1 MADDDKRDPQ
11 EPTAE
16 DIEKMKAA
24 LHKAN
29 EEAKKYRLEAKAK
42 DDELAELKKAQDS
55 SKSDMEKVQEQIA
68 ALEKRAETAERQ
80 AMVAKV
86 AQAKKLPAALASR
99 LTGKTQEELE
109 ADADQLIEGL
119 GIKPEDDEGGDAKP
133 PPSNKPTPDLKG
145 GTDPT
150 EGDVETNPGKLAES
164 VPRF

>member
-1 MADDDKRDPQ
+1 MADDDKKTDP
-11 EPTAE
+11 EPSAE

-42 DDELAELKKAQDS
+42 DEELAELKKAQDS

-68 ALEKRAETAERQ
+68 ALEERAETAERQ
-80 AMVAKV
+80 ALVAKV
-86 AQAKKLPAALASR
+86 AQTKKLPPALASR

-109 ADADQLIEGL
+109 ADADGL
-119 GIKPEDDEGGDAKP
+119 LEALKLDPDEDGGSGKP
-133 PPSNKPTPDLKG
+133 PPSNRPSPDLKG

-150 EGDVETNPGKLAES
+150 EGTVETDPQKLAGS
-164 VPRF
+164 VPRY

>member
-1 MADDDKRDPQ
+1 MADDDKN

-42 DDELAELKKAQDS
+42 DDELADLKKAQDT
-55 SKSDMEKVQEQIA
+55 SKSDMDKVQEQIA

-80 AMVAKV
+80 ALVAKV
-86 AQAKKLPAALASR
+86 AQAKNIPAALATR
-99 LTGKTQEELE
+99 LTGTTQEELE
-109 ADADQLIEGL
+109 TDADGL
-119 GIKPEDDEGGDAKP
+119 LEALNLGKSDDDGGTGKP
-133 PPSNKPTPDLKG
+133 PPSSKPSPDLKG

-150 EGDVETNPGKLAES
+150 EGAVETNPAKLAEG
-164 VPRF
+164 VPRV